1 MSYSCK
7 YKCRLQIEIIMYK
20 FFIFFL
26 FVNSSFCQTQ
36 IELNEKAKR
45 QYDSVFKELN
55 ILQNKILNLNINNKK
70 IQDKIISSH
79 KIWLERR
86 DSYMNAKYPLNER
99 NDYGTYFPVRWYNEL
114 VVLTNNR
121 IRQLKSKYFLKNLL
135 NPF

>member
-1 MSYSCK
+1 M
-7 YKCRLQIEIIMYK
+7 CR

-55 ILQNKILNLNINNKK
+55 ILQNKILILNKNNKK

-114 VVLTNNR
+114 IILTKKR
-121 IRQLKSKYFLKNLL
+121 ISYLEENYKIIFK
-135 NPF
+135 P